1 MEIYWKTENQ
11 DREITSALS
20 KMGVKVHQGDAV
32 EGLEAGLWMKSEVV
46 CIGAEF
52 FKKKEALAEWERCMR
67 TYPIPFIVIDREH
80 NDERQRVFTEMGT
93 SDYIASD
100 VLTSPLLSRSL
111 TFALSKHRAHKLLL
125 AERERYANLFNHSLD
140 PIFLCDFSFKLV
152 DANSAF
158 QSYLGLK
165 QDRVKRLNIKDF
177 IKSFNHFDEVR
188 EQLSEK
194 GFVRKIPVKA
204 IDQNGEEKKCLLS
217 ITRLKKNTL
226 SGDYYQAMLHDLSE
240 IEEALH
246 DRRMAEKMMLTGKF
260 ARMIAHEVR
269 NPLTNINLSA
279 QQLKSDVQEHDHLP
293 EDLSSSATLYLEII
307 ERNSTRINKL
317 INDMLEISKPK
328 SLSLVKTNLGLV
340 VKDAVALIQDRLTL
354 REVGLRMEMKID
366 PELYLDAK
374 HLSIAFL
381 NILTNAVEAMET
393 IEEPMLSISVDE
405 AKEKGEIELCFEDNG
420 IGMSQDQVENLF
432 EPFST
437 GKSNGLGLGMTTT
450 QNVLRDHGARILVE
464 SQLGEG
470 SRFRIFFKQKP
481 RKS

>member
-1 MEIYWKTENQ
+1 
-11 DREITSALS
+11 
-20 KMGVKVHQGDAV
+20 MGA
-32 EGLEAGLWMKSEVV
+32 
-46 CIGAEF
+46 
-52 FKKKEALAEWERCMR
+52 
-67 TYPIPFIVIDREH
+67 
-80 NDERQRVFTEMGT
+80 
-93 SDYIASD
+93 SDYISEEEM
-100 VLTSPLLSRSL
+100 TWSLLKRSL
-111 TFALSKHRAHKLLL
+111 IYALSKHRGHKLLL

-165 QDRVKRLNIKDF
+165 QERIKRLSIKDF
-177 IKSFNHFDEVR
+177 IKSFNQFDEMR
-188 EQLSEK
+188 EQLAEK
-194 GFVRKIPVKA
+194 GFVRKIPVKT

-279 QQLKSDVQEHDHLP
+279 QQLKADVQEQDQLSD
-293 EDLSSSATLYLEII
+293 ELSSSATLYLEII

-317 INDMLEISKPK
+317 INDMLAISRPK
-328 SLSLVKTNLGLV
+328 SLSFVKTNLASV
-340 VKDAVALIQDRLTL
+340 VKEAVGLIQDRLTL
-354 REVGLRMEMKID
+354 REVGLKMEMKAD
-366 PELYLDAK
+366 PHLNLDAK

-393 IEEPMLSISVDE
+393 VEEPVLCISINEV
-405 AKEKGEIELCFEDNG
+405 KEKGEIQLCFEDNG
-420 IGMSQDQVENLF
+420 IGMSPDQLKNLF

-437 GKSNGLGLGMTTT
+437 GKSTVLGLGMTTT
-450 QNVLRDHGARILVE
+450 QNVLRDHGARILVD
-464 SQLGEG
+464 SKLGEG
-470 SRFRIFFKQKP
+470 SRFQIFFKHKLS
-481 RKS
+481 KG